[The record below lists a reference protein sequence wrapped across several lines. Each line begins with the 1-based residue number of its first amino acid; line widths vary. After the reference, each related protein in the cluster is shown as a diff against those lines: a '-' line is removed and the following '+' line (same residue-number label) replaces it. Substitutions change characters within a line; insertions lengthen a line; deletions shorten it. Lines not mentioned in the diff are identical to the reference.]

1 MDWDL
6 TVHLAP
12 WRWSPRQGALGM
24 DVRREKCLSQ
34 ERIAQLQLQSS
45 LLALLRKGRKGRLA
59 EKEHSERGASEVFQH
74 ISTKFFFFFIFSHLN
89 RPQLLPE
96 NPQKTLKTVA
106 EASNIGGHVAGKLHL
121 FLFSEVWKETFHW
134 IKRIRQ
140 SSWVKGF
147 LWSLVF
153 SCYLCIWYAFVFNNA
168 HRGRETGWTHSPNRL
183 RQCGQDVAGRVL
195 SVQARNITLKHFGT
209 RQ

>member
-12 WRWSPRQGALGM
+12 RRWSPRKTGCFGDGRSQGKMSESRPDCAATTSVIAPCPVTKGPKGTSSWERTQRKRGLG
-24 DVRREKCLSQ
+24 S
-34 ERIAQLQLQSS
+34 
-45 LLALLRKGRKGRLA
+45 
-59 EKEHSERGASEVFQH
+59 
-74 ISTKFFFFFIFSHLN
+74 ISTYFNQVLFHLFTSQPSSVPP
-89 RPQLLPE
+89 RKPWKPWH
-96 NPQKTLKTVA
+96 VA
-106 EASNIGGHVAGKLHL
+106 EASNIGGRVAGKLHL

>member
-1 MDWDL
+1 MVSKTGCFGEGRSQGKMSESRADCAA
-6 TVHLAP
+6 TTSVIAP
-12 WRWSPRQGALGM
+12 CPVTKGPKGTSSWERTQRKRGLG
-24 DVRREKCLSQ
+24 S
-34 ERIAQLQLQSS
+34 
-45 LLALLRKGRKGRLA
+45 
-59 EKEHSERGASEVFQH
+59 
-74 ISTKFFFFFIFSHLN
+74 ISTYFNQVLFFFIFSHLN

-168 HRGRETGWTHSPNRL
+168 HRGRETGWTHSPNKL